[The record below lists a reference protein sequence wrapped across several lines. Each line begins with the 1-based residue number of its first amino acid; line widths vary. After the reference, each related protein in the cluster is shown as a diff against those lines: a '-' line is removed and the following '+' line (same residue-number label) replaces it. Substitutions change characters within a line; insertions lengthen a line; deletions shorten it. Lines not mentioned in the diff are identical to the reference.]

1 MHEQLHWGFQHG
13 RGSVL
18 FMQDNVTHKE
28 GCMGCWAL
36 VISQW
41 SLVSGSSE

>member
-1 MHEQLHWGFQHG
+1 MHEQLYWGFQHG
-13 RGSVL
+13 RDSVL
-18 FMQDNVTHKE
+18 FMQDNVTQEE

-41 SLVSGSSE
+41 SWVSGSGE